1 MPSAMT
7 TSHDILAL
15 IRAEAERIGI
25 APSTLC
31 QRAVRNA
38 GLVRRLEAG
47 KSVTV
52 DVAARLKSW
61 AADQPSD
68 SGNGR
73 KPRDGAGA
81 AA

>member
-1 MPSAMT
+1 MPPAMT

-15 IRAEAERIGI
+15 IRAEAARIGI

-38 GLVRRLEAG
+38 GLVRRLESG

-61 AADQPSD
+61 AAQQPSG

-73 KPRDGAGA
+73 KSSQGDEVA
-81 AA
+81 A